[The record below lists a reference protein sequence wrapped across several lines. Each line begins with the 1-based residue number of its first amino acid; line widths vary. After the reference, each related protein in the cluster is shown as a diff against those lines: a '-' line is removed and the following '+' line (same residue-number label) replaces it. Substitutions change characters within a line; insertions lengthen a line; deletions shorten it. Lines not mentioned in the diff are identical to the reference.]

1 MAQRITE
8 DIRFYLPAD
17 PYYYQV
23 DNLPIED
30 LLANDIRLQSQIDEI
45 NAANRGLTVGRE
57 GFTELQPFIDPGLP
71 GTISVRSG
79 NFIGRVQR
87 SNYANMGGGTD
98 GSTMRYRIDNG
109 IAEMN
114 GPPDFGSGENPTG
127 DYNVHNY
134 SQFPNDLGAGVGR
147 TALITFKEE
156 SISIDGFNFNDFQNL
171 RTHPPLVTPPLGRI
185 DLIGIGTMNG
195 AMDDPYLPGN
205 PGADA
210 GGDIGV
216 WARNNPNLS
225 VVKGAGIIAEY
236 NSKRVVKIGERYI
249 TIGTPQ
255 EHLNDYGRN
264 LQGSV
269 VPNPEFGTTP
279 LPDDV
284 VNVSFAR
291 SIVENGQIV
300 NSLRELGQSN
310 KNANFFLPIAYVFV
324 PQSHVEG
331 NPIPEEHLRDIR
343 PFFRTAELSLD
354 ERQAMVGAVIPSL
367 RNPFVTEKHLTKTL
381 MEEVARLDLKVNTMR
396 GKLRALNATQT
407 VYIPPVLVSE
417 NIKEIET
424 LGAQTWNISDFG
436 IPAGAYGLIIRT
448 QIRTHNHKDSY
459 RYILARLDTSYG
471 WEKISAVNTSWPKN
485 RDRGEEIVQTTFKLR
500 QDGQFSAYLEPDPS
514 GGTHSMTLWIDGY
527 IMKTDFESLA
537 P

>member
-171 RTHPPLVTPPLGRI
+171 REDPPLVKPPLGRI

-205 PGADA
+205 SSAPD
-210 GGDIGV
+210 V
-216 WARNNPNLS
+216 WARNTPNLS

-249 TIGTPQ
+249 TMGTPQ

-264 LQGSV
+264 LQGNA

-291 SIVENGQIV
+291 SIMENGQIA

-448 QIRTHNHKDSY
+448 QIKSDSTY
-459 RYILARLDTSYG
+459 STYVIARVDTTYG
-471 WEKISAVNTSWPKN
+471 WEKIAASNGAAGL

-500 QDGQFSAYLEPDPS
+500 PDGQFSAYLEPNSEYTGDNAPDV
-514 GGTHSMTLWIDGY
+514 SMKLWIDGY
-527 IMKTDFESLA
+527 VMRTDFESLA